1 MWKPLITILIALLA
15 VSAFSADMDTIQATV
30 DNIYNATRLMYVCQA
45 LMLGF
50 FVWWTCR
57 LN

>member
-15 VSAFSADMDTIQATV
+15 VSAFSADMDTIQTSI
-30 DNIYNATRLMYVCQA
+30 DNIYNATRLMYLIQG

-50 FVWWTCR
+50 FCWWTTR

>member
-15 VSAFSADMDTIQATV
+15 VSAFSADMDTIQV
-30 DNIYNATRLMYVCQA
+30 SIDKIYRANQLMYMCFA

-50 FVWWTCR
+50 FVMWTMR
-57 LN
+57 LK